1 MKQTFL
7 LNDLIYII
15 FAKGLL
21 LKPKSKFIKTETV
34 NQIVDIFKEMIDEKI
49 AYDQLD
55 DDKAYHYK
63 LEMIEKIEKEVNKMN
78 KAQLWEF
85 LSFKYAMF
93 QIFEIAKNNILNDD
107 SGRELLVENEQY
119 LFEFL
124 DHFPDIYYETVV
136 DANEALGS
144 FHLDY
149 ITKVLYEKEGY
160 LLGVYDGIATADG
173 LNKFDGSSPYL
184 KYFEISIQDVNT
196 KQQLKPN
203 YVIFGVD
210 KFNLEI

>member
-85 LSFKYAMF
+85 LSFKYAMY

-107 SGRELLVENEQY
+107 SCR
-119 LFEFL
+119 
-124 DHFPDIYYETVV
+124 
-136 DANEALGS
+136 
-144 FHLDY
+144 
-149 ITKVLYEKEGY
+149 
-160 LLGVYDGIATADG
+160 
-173 LNKFDGSSPYL
+173 
-184 KYFEISIQDVNT
+184 
-196 KQQLKPN
+196 
-203 YVIFGVD
+203 
-210 KFNLEI
+210 